1 MQIINQY
8 LMFGFKT
15 LYLEPRI
22 LNVRIE
28 DYFLHLILEKMV
40 LMDVNTYATQLFVIT
55 EWKQIMATDGTVLVT
70 NIDAELFAL
79 TE

>member
-1 MQIINQY
+1 
-8 LMFGFKT
+8 
-15 LYLEPRI
+15 
-22 LNVRIE
+22 
-28 DYFLHLILEKMV
+28 
-40 LMDVNTYATQLFVIT
+40 MDVNTYATQLFVIT

>member
-15 LYLEPRI
+15 LYLEPQI

-40 LMDVNTYATQLFVIT
+40 SIN
-55 EWKQIMATDGTVLVT
+55 GC
-70 NIDAELFAL
+70 
-79 TE
+79 